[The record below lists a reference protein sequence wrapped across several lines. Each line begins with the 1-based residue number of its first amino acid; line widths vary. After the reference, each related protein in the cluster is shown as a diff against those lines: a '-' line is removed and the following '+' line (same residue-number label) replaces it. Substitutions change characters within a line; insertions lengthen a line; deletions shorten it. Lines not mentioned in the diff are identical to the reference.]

1 MKHETKIKYLLIFYV
16 FYCAIIIGQSWDEGY
31 YHKIGKINLDYL
43 LSFGLLENDF
53 YSKYRFS
60 TLYWSFS
67 SLMSQLFPKSFQ
79 IEAHHIIN
87 ATFGLLAIV
96 GLYKITRII
105 LNKEIGKISALILF
119 FIPFFF
125 GHLAIN
131 SKDTILAFSHVWIIY
146 YLLKYINKSNNLN
159 RRIYTILKLSVLSA
173 IGTGIQLL
181 FLGSMVPILILFLIN
196 IVFFKKK
203 SLKIVFLDIFLFL
216 IFFYSILILFWVDT
230 HNNIILQPI
239 NFFLKSLTIDA
250 GWPFNLVNG
259 NYFSSVE
266 VPYGYILINY
276 FYKLPEFVVFLYLI
290 SIPVII
296 VNLKKLELL
305 FNNFKIVI
313 TFILFS
319 LFYPTIV
326 LIFIH
331 YAIYDG
337 VRLFIWS
344 VPYLAIIPAITIF
357 LIYQSRFILSKL
369 AQITLLFLFLFH
381 IFNFLSI
388 TPYHYTYL
396 NYFAGPKNERYKR
409 FENDYWSTSIK
420 ELILS
425 SNLQDK
431 KINFYTCGI
440 NSEIAKIYM
449 KLKYGRSELTGLD
462 KAKYIVMTNRTIFS
476 DKEKKISNCYDEFS
490 FKNVHE
496 VKRNG
501 VVLSSIGKIK

>member
-1 MKHETKIKYLLIFYV
+1 M
-16 FYCAIIIGQSWDEGY
+16 
-31 YHKIGKINLDYL
+31 
-43 LSFGLLENDF
+43 
-53 YSKYRFS
+53 
-60 TLYWSFS
+60 
-67 SLMSQLFPKSFQ
+67 
-79 IEAHHIIN
+79 
-87 ATFGLLAIV
+87 
-96 GLYKITRII
+96 
-105 LNKEIGKISALILF
+105 
-119 FIPFFF
+119 
-125 GHLAIN
+125 
-131 SKDTILAFSHVWIIY
+131 
-146 YLLKYINKSNNLN
+146 
-159 RRIYTILKLSVLSA
+159 
-173 IGTGIQLL
+173 
-181 FLGSMVPILILFLIN
+181 
-196 IVFFKKK
+196 
-203 SLKIVFLDIFLFL
+203 KIVFLDIFLFL

-313 TFILFS
+313 IFILFS

-396 NYFAGPKNERYKR
+396 NYFAG
-409 FENDYWSTSIK
+409 
-420 ELILS
+420 
-425 SNLQDK
+425 Q
-431 KINFYTCGI
+431 
-440 NSEIAKIYM
+440 
-449 KLKYGRSELTGLD
+449 
-462 KAKYIVMTNRTIFS
+462 
-476 DKEKKISNCYDEFS
+476 
-490 FKNVHE
+490 
-496 VKRNG
+496 
-501 VVLSSIGKIK
+501 KIKVQKI

>member
-1 MKHETKIKYLLIFYV
+1 M
-16 FYCAIIIGQSWDEGY
+16 
-31 YHKIGKINLDYL
+31 
-43 LSFGLLENDF
+43 
-53 YSKYRFS
+53 
-60 TLYWSFS
+60 
-67 SLMSQLFPKSFQ
+67 
-79 IEAHHIIN
+79 
-87 ATFGLLAIV
+87 
-96 GLYKITRII
+96 
-105 LNKEIGKISALILF
+105 
-119 FIPFFF
+119 
-125 GHLAIN
+125 
-131 SKDTILAFSHVWIIY
+131 
-146 YLLKYINKSNNLN
+146 
-159 RRIYTILKLSVLSA
+159 
-173 IGTGIQLL
+173 
-181 FLGSMVPILILFLIN
+181 PILILFLIN
-196 IVFFKKK
+196 IVFFKKI

-313 TFILFS
+313 IFILFS

-396 NYFAGPKNERYKR
+396 NYFAGPKDERYKR

>member
-1 MKHETKIKYLLIFYV
+1 MKHEKKIKYLLIFYV
-16 FYCAIIIGQSWDEGY
+16 FYCALIIGQSWDEGY

-43 LSFGLLENDF
+43 LSFGFLENDF
-53 YSKYRFS
+53 HSKYRFS

-67 SLMSQLFPKSFQ
+67 SLVAQSFPKAFQ
-79 IEAHHIIN
+79 IEAYHLIN
-87 ATFGLLAIV
+87 ASFGLLAIV
-96 GLYKITRII
+96 GLYKITKII
-105 LNKEIGKISALILF
+105 FNKEIAKISALILF

-146 YLLKYINKSNNLN
+146 YLLKYINKSQDLN
-159 RRIYTILKLSVLSA
+159 IRIYTILKLSILSA

-216 IFFYSILILFWVDT
+216 IFFFSILILFWVDT
-230 HNNIILQPI
+230 HDNIIFQPI

-259 NYFSSVE
+259 NYYSSIE
-266 VPYGYILINY
+266 VPYNYILINF
-276 FYKLPEFVVFLYLI
+276 FYKLPEFVIFLYLI
-290 SIPVII
+290 SVPILII
-296 VNLKKLELL
+296 NLKKLELL
-305 FNNFKIVI
+305 FNNFKTKII
-313 TFILFS
+313 FILFS
-319 LFYPTIV
+319 LFYPTII

-344 VPYLAIIPAITIF
+344 FPYLAIIPAITIF
-357 LIYQSRFILSKL
+357 IIYKSHFVFYKYLQIILL
-369 AQITLLFLFLFH
+369 LLFLIH

-396 NYFAGPKNERYKR
+396 NYFSGQKNERYKK

-431 KINFYTCGI
+431 RIRFYTCGI

-449 KLKYGRSELTGLD
+449 KLRYDRSELTDLN

-476 DKEKKISNCYDEFS
+476 DKHKKITNCYDEFN
-490 FKNVHE
+490 FDNVHE